1 MKFCNMMEQCKEIKV
16 TIVSLSE
23 KTYWTRNGEYLPLIW
38 AQKLECFVLEFSLI
52 IFLKVFRM
60 TGYYK

>member
-23 KTYWTRNGEYLPLIW
+23 KIYWTRNEEYLPQSW

-52 IFLKVFRM
+52 IFLKFLRM